1 MTIAPAHVLLAADLG
16 EEGAVPVATSLM
28 RVATPDEL
36 RVYGIDFGGWA
47 TLMSEHDD
55 RGEALGEIA
64 ASGCTSTT
72 RWSRAFGRKLADQ
85 VAAETPGRGI
95 TADGILF
102 QTALPRLEATIVP
115 GALGD
120 AVLAVAT
127 ELADRWDG
135 ARAPAVRTLPT
146 RLDAAESEIYVLVDD
161 YDLVASVGRN
171 PLSALGDLAV
181 QARDASMHVVLARA
195 SSGAARASMDPV
207 ISRVVESRRSRD
219 PPLRRPERGTGR
231 PRRPCRAAATRTGQ
245 APVPA
250 GAPDARPARLS
261 RQARRR
267 VGVATIRN
275 SRVMTPTR

>member
-1 MTIAPAHVLLAADLG
+1 
-16 EEGAVPVATSLM
+16 M

-55 RGEALGEIA
+55 LGEALGEIA

-207 ISRVVESRRSRD
+207 TSRVVESGAPAILLSGD
-219 PPLRRPERGTGR
+219 PSEGPVVRGVRAEPLPPGRGRLLCLRGR
-231 PRRPCRAAATRTGQ
+231 PTLVQLAY
-245 APVPA
+245 PA
-250 GAPDARPARLS
+250 KLDDESASPRSGILA
-261 RQARRR
+261 
-267 VGVATIRN
+267 
-275 SRVMTPTR
+275 